1 MAECAACAIRLP
13 VESRPKRA
21 QCGWHGLPCFTTNDI
36 FAADRHRQSAVAARV
51 DEQSRF
57 HCKVTGNRLETSGT
71 DFSILTVRRKEMT
84 AIQDVDSRLA
94 KHGVENTFDMLRLQ
108 RTACAKPLQKIFSK
122 AFHQNAMTV
131 GIRHQDR
138 NSRRRLPIV
147 IGSAE
152 AESIAI
158 GIEKPR
164 KGRPHTHDLFIRFA
178 KEFGIEIKEVVINRF
193 RDGVYYAMLV
203 CQHGNDLTMVDARPS
218 DAIAIAVRL
227 GCGICAYES
236 VMEEASII
244 MDDMEEPST
253 NQNATDDNINKVEEN
268 ESLDMLTLH
277 ELEDL
282 LQEAID
288 NEDYAKAAQIRDEI
302 NGRKS

>member
-1 MAECAACAIRLP
+1 MNKVSLEIIGLTYS
-13 VESRPKRA
+13 ES
-21 QCGWHGLPCFTTNDI
+21 
-36 FAADRHRQSAVAARV
+36 S
-51 DEQSRF
+51 
-57 HCKVTGNRLETSGT
+57 TGAYVL
-71 DFSILTVRRKEMT
+71 IL
-84 AIQDVDSRLA
+84 
-94 KHGVENTFDMLRLQ
+94 G
-108 RTACAKPLQKIFSK
+108 
-122 AFHQNAMTV
+122 
-131 GIRHQDR
+131 DR

-158 GIEKPR
+158 GIEKTR

-236 VMEEASII
+236 VMEEASVI

-288 NEDYAKAAQIRDEI
+288 NEDYAKAALIRDEI
-302 NGRKS
+302 NGRK

>member
-1 MAECAACAIRLP
+1 MNKVSLEIIGLTYS
-13 VESRPKRA
+13 ESSTGA
-21 QCGWHGLPCFTTNDI
+21 YGL
-36 FAADRHRQSAVAARV
+36 
-51 DEQSRF
+51 
-57 HCKVTGNRLETSGT
+57 
-71 DFSILTVRRKEMT
+71 ILGGG
-84 AIQDVDSRLA
+84 S
-94 KHGVENTFDMLRLQ
+94 
-108 RTACAKPLQKIFSK
+108 
-122 AFHQNAMTV
+122 
-131 GIRHQDR
+131 
-138 NSRRRLPIV
+138 SRRRLPIV
-147 IGSAE
+147 VGRAE

-218 DAIAIAVRL
+218 DAIAIAVRC

-253 NQNATDDNINKVEEN
+253 APNATDDNINKVEEN

-288 NEDYAKAAQIRDEI
+288 NEDYAKAALIRDEI
-302 NGRKS
+302 NGRK